1 MSIPVTIYLNKA
13 EIDSLKE
20 FCDDNIAAGEIK
32 ITQHHKS
39 GIGYTTT
46 IMVKDLPETLLDIT
60 DHSTW

>member
-1 MSIPVTIYLNKA
+1 MNIPSTIYLNKA
-13 EIDSLKE
+13 EIEALKD
-20 FCDDNIAAGEIK
+20 FCDENLAIGEVK
-32 ITQHHKS
+32 IIQHHKS